1 MKKTMDKMN
10 IGHHISQQ
18 YNAEL
23 EDIRNRVMGMGGL
36 VEQQL
41 TAAITALVNGDS
53 EMGESVISGDYK
65 VNAMEVTIDEEC
77 SRVLARRQPAAS
89 DLRLIVAVIKT
100 ITDLERIGDQA
111 ERVGR
116 MAVRLA
122 DAEMNNNQYVEL
134 QHLGNH
140 VRQMLHD
147 ALDAFARM
155 DVEAAL
161 NVAREDIKV
170 DKEYESIMRQL
181 ITFMMEDPRTITRVL
196 DVMWAARA
204 LERIG
209 DHARNICEYVIYL
222 VKGKDV
228 RHTSIDKME
237 EEVRRGDH

>member
-1 MKKTMDKMN
+1 MDKMH
-10 IGHHISQQ
+10 IGQHISQQ

-41 TAAITALVNGDS
+41 NGAITALVNGDV
-53 EMGESVISGDYK
+53 ELGEEIINNDYK
-65 VNAMEVTIDEEC
+65 VNAMEVAIDEEC

-89 DLRLIVAVIKT
+89 DLRLLVAVIKT

-116 MAVRLA
+116 MAVSLA
-122 DAEMNNNQYVEL
+122 DAEISKNQFVEL
-134 QHLGNH
+134 QHLGNR
-140 VRQMLHD
+140 VRQMLND

-155 DVEAAL
+155 DAEAAL
-161 NVAREDIKV
+161 NAAREDIKV
-170 DKEYESIMRQL
+170 DKEYESLMRQL

-196 DVMWAARA
+196 DIMWAARA

-209 DHARNICEYVIYL
+209 DHASNICEYVIYL

-228 RHTSIDKME
+228 RHTSLEQME
-237 EEVRRGDH
+237 QEVRSER

>member
-1 MKKTMDKMN
+1 MDNMN
-10 IGHHISQQ
+10 IGQHISQQ

-23 EDIRNRVMGMGGL
+23 EDIRNRVMAMGGL

-41 TAAITALVNGDS
+41 TGAIDALVSGDTK
-53 EMGESVISGDYK
+53 EGEEIISNDYK
-65 VNAMEVTIDEEC
+65 VNAMEVSIDEEC
-77 SRVLARRQPAAS
+77 SRILARRQPAAS

-111 ERVGR
+111 ERVSR
-116 MAVRLA
+116 MAVSLA
-122 DAEMNNNQYVEL
+122 DSDINKKQFVEL

-161 NVAREDIKV
+161 TVAREDIKV
-170 DKEYESIMRQL
+170 DKEYESLMRQL

-209 DHARNICEYVIYL
+209 DHAGNICEYVIYL
-222 VKGKDV
+222 VMGKDV
-228 RHTSIDKME
+228 RHTSLEQME
-237 EEVRRGDH
+237 EEVRGER